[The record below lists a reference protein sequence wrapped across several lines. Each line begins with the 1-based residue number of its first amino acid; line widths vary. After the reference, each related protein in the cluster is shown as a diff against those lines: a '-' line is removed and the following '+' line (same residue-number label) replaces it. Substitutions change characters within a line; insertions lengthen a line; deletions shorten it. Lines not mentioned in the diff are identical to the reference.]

1 MHKYFG
7 ALLRQNFRCGRMSCS
22 RVDCTDRAQGFA
34 AVPAEKLYKG

>member
-1 MHKYFG
+1 MYKYFG

-22 RVDCTDRAQGFA
+22 RAYCTDRAQGFA